1 MDRADDNTPQFYSSR
16 QNALPRS
23 PTPSDNSPQSSLVSQ
38 SGAVPKTLQK
48 VPSYAEYTRIALS
61 SNDRHGVTDAASN
74 QPSRSTEP
82 RLANNPTTADSAVP
96 STSRERTSKNKK
108 DMSRSR
114 SGQVSPHTRVV
125 LVCDPHP
132 PPQPPTGVENVHGVA
147 APPISSS
154 KSSGRFTSKE
164 DPPSS
169 RNVPPTRT
177 SQATGTDSS
186 GPLGTAELGE
196 RNPSLPPQADSARE
210 GNTAKPLA
218 QVVGRTPSVRP
229 SPKPPTHPAPNL
241 NQPSVST
248 SPSPSHAAPTITKT
262 ASGWTRTPH
271 SKLPNEPH
279 GDARTDGAPSV
290 LPRPPDKGKGKA
302 HSNERSDANL
312 SAPSGTPPLP
322 PEHST
327 SGAGSPF
334 RPQPESGPRGLDRST
349 SRIRGNEGVGRE
361 ARRVAEGLTSA
372 KGETRP
378 GPILPSKSMQSA
390 GQPSSAA
397 IPLVP
402 QKGTPT
408 RSPPETGVDTSSRL
422 PGDRRR
428 GETHAAS
435 LVQLD
440 PPQEAVE
447 NKPHEKPSDQ
457 IGHTHSSGKSSFIL
471 LGRRWHSCLLYHP

>member
-196 RNPSLPPQADSARE
+196 RNPSLPPPGRLSARRKY
-210 GNTAKPLA
+210 G
-218 QVVGRTPSVRP
+218 QTPRPGSWPHSFRP
-229 SPKPPTHPAPNL
+229 SFP
-241 NQPSVST
+241 
-248 SPSPSHAAPTITKT
+248 
-262 ASGWTRTPH
+262 
-271 SKLPNEPH
+271 
-279 GDARTDGAPSV
+279 
-290 LPRPPDKGKGKA
+290 
-302 HSNERSDANL
+302 
-312 SAPSGTPPLP
+312 
-322 PEHST
+322 
-327 SGAGSPF
+327 
-334 RPQPESGPRGLDRST
+334 
-349 SRIRGNEGVGRE
+349 
-361 ARRVAEGLTSA
+361 
-372 KGETRP
+372 
-378 GPILPSKSMQSA
+378 
-390 GQPSSAA
+390 
-397 IPLVP
+397 
-402 QKGTPT
+402 
-408 RSPPETGVDTSSRL
+408 
-422 PGDRRR
+422 
-428 GETHAAS
+428 
-435 LVQLD
+435 
-440 PPQEAVE
+440 
-447 NKPHEKPSDQ
+447 
-457 IGHTHSSGKSSFIL
+457 
-471 LGRRWHSCLLYHP
+471 